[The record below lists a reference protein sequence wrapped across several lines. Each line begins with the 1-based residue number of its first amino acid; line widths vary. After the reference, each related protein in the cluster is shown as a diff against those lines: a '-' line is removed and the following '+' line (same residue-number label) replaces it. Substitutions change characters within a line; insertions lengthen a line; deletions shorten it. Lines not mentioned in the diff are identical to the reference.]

1 MPTVEVVS
9 SSMRRNYAL
18 ALRHETHILLN
29 MRLSLFDL
37 VMSVSILA
45 VVVGVVWWLLI
56 IDARAKAR
64 EQRDVAYWLRQHFN
78 EGGLARTL
86 MARWKRQDRLTDRTE
101 PRGD

>member
-9 SSMRRNYAL
+9 SSMRRDHAL

-45 VVVGVVWWLLI
+45 VVVGVVWWLLL

-64 EQRDVAYWLRQHFN
+64 EQRDVAYWPRQHFN
-78 EGGLARTL
+78 EGGLTPAL

-101 PRGD
+101 PLGD